1 MDQRRTAD
9 VSVPVDVRAAP
20 DAEFLAAIERRFPVE
35 AEIGRVLSRKMAG
48 RTGPGYSAIPLQE
61 LIEGTRAL
69 IRSNIGDD
77 FVLANARWL
86 QGGASKLQIAFD
98 LEWNGPDGGARRTT
112 AMVLRMEPPAA
123 IVETSRRREFEILR
137 LMRGVAPVPPCYWID
152 AEGTYLPHPALVYGF
167 AEGRTVPGAPGRPAA
182 GFPPRG
188 SMSGAACLFGTL
200 SVRA

>member
-69 IRSNIGDD
+69 IRSNIGYD
-77 FVLANARWL
+77 FVLPNPRWPQAGPSPL
-86 QGGASKLQIAFD
+86 HIAFAPAC
-98 LEWNGPDGGARRTT
+98 N
-112 AMVLRMEPPAA
+112 PPA
-123 IVETSRRREFEILR
+123 L
-137 LMRGVAPVPPCYWID
+137 
-152 AEGTYLPHPALVYGF
+152 
-167 AEGRTVPGAPGRPAA
+167 
-182 GFPPRG
+182 
-188 SMSGAACLFGTL
+188 
-200 SVRA
+200 